1 MGLNIDL
8 KIYEHLIMLKG
19 SMLVH
24 TTYTKILFKRQN
36 TLYLQSLVQTQ
47 YTLWHSYAECYKEI
61 SGGL

>member
-47 YTLWHSYAECYKEI
+47 YTL
-61 SGGL
+61 